1 MGMEKE
7 PKQKLPLIPVRNV
20 VILPNAKVPISLKR
34 DKSVRALEEALTKN
48 KKLLMVMQKSQDV
61 DDPTTTDLFDV
72 GTISRIIS
80 VQRLPDGIIN
90 ITVEGVSKAKIIEH
104 TQVDPFFESQVREI
118 PETSFSREEIEA
130 IVRPIVEKF
139 RQIISM
145 GKSVPLDLIPT
156 IFDLSRP
163 MQTVDMIIF
172 NLDLKSIEK
181 QALLEAPNLKAR
193 LKILEEYLSKEVSVH
208 KTARKIQDRTAEEIG
223 KNAKEAFLREQLRT
237 IEKELGVKEEKEE
250 FSELEKKI
258 RAAGMAKDTQEKALK
273 ELDRLRKMPQFSPE
287 TSYIR
292 AYLDWLVEVPWKNKS
307 ESKINVKEAEK
318 ILNRD
323 HYGLNKIKERI
334 LEYLAVHKLTGK
346 IKGPILCFA
355 GPPGTGKT
363 SVGKSIAKSLG
374 REFVKVSLG
383 GIRDEAEIRGH
394 RRTYVGA
401 LPGRIIQAM
410 KEAKTKNPVFMMD
423 EIDKVGFDFRGD
435 PTSALLEALD
445 PEQNHSFSDHYL
457 EVPYDLSEVMFVT
470 TANVL
475 DTIPAP
481 LRDRMEIIEF
491 PGYTEEEKFHI
502 ASGYL
507 LPKQLEAHGLKDKK
521 IVVTDAAKQ
530 TIISKYTRE
539 AGVRNLERELATVCR
554 KIARAIVENKI
565 KSAEVTPKT
574 LRKYLGPEKFEP
586 WAAEKKNEI
595 GVSTGLAWTSVG
607 GQVLSVEATAMPGRG
622 SLTLTGSLGNVMKE
636 SAQAALSYARTR
648 AAEIGVKENFFK
660 THDIHVHVPSGGIP
674 KDGPSAGVTMA
685 TALVSLVSQV
695 PVRKDLCMTGESTLR
710 GKVLEIGGVKEKVL
724 AAHRAGLKEIV
735 MPKKNKKD
743 LEDIPTKTKK
753 ELKFTFVETMDEVLK
768 HALVKDPFKYG
779 SSPSQNHISPPS
791 IPAA

>member
-1 MGMEKE
+1 MEKKE
-7 PKQKLPLIPVRNV
+7 LRQTLPLIPVRNV
-20 VILPNAKVPISLKR
+20 VILPNAQVPISLKR
-34 DKSVRALEEALTKN
+34 DKSVHSLEAALTKN
-48 KKLLMVMQKSQDV
+48 KTILMVMQKNQDV
-61 DDPTTTDLFDV
+61 DEPTTSDLFDV
-72 GTISRIIS
+72 GTISRVVS

-90 ITVEGVSKAKIIEH
+90 ITVVGISKAKIIEH
-104 TQVDPFFESQVREI
+104 TKVDPHFEALVQEI
-118 PETSFSREEIEA
+118 PEPVFSRGEVET

-163 MQTVDMIIF
+163 IQTVDMIIF
-172 NLDLKSIEK
+172 NLDLESIEK
-181 QALLEAPNLKAR
+181 QALLEAPDLKAR
-193 LKILEEYLSKEVSVH
+193 AKILTEYLSKEVSVH

-223 KNAKEAFLREQLRT
+223 KNAKEAFLREQLRA

-250 FSELEKKI
+250 FSELENKI
-258 RAAGMAKDTQEKALK
+258 RAVGMPKQIQDKSLK
-273 ELDRLRKMPQFSPE
+273 ELDRLRKMPPFSPE

-292 AYLDWLVEVPWKNKS
+292 SYLDWLIEVPWRNKK

-323 HYGLNKIKERI
+323 HYGLKIIKERI
-334 LEYLAVHKLTGK
+334 LEYLSVQKLTGK
-346 IKGPILCFA
+346 IKGPIMCFV

-457 EVPYDLSEVMFVT
+457 EVPYDLSAVMFIT

-502 ASGYL
+502 ATGYL
-507 LPKQLEAHGLKDKK
+507 LPKQIEIHGLNKNR
-521 IVVTDAAKQ
+521 IEFTDSAKRM
-530 TIISKYTRE
+530 IISKYTRE
-539 AGVRNLERELATVCR
+539 AGVRNLEREIAAVCR
-554 KIARAIVENKI
+554 KVARRIAEKKI
-565 KSAEVTPKT
+565 KGIVVSHKNI
-574 LRKYLGPEKFEP
+574 RKYLGPEKFEA
-586 WAAEKKNEI
+586 WAVEKKNEI

-607 GQVLSVEATAMPGRG
+607 GQVLSVEATAMPGKG
-622 SLTLTGSLGNVMKE
+622 SLILTGSLGNVMKE
-636 SAQAALSYARTR
+636 SAQAAMSYTRTR
-648 AAEIGVKENFFK
+648 AAELGLKENFFK
-660 THDIHVHVPSGGIP
+660 TRDIHIHVPSGGIP

-685 TALVSLVSQV
+685 TALVSLVSQI
-695 PVRKDLCMTGESTLR
+695 PVRRDIAMTGESTLR

-735 MPKKNKKD
+735 LPKKNKKD
-743 LEDIPTKTKK
+743 LEDIPPKTKK
-753 ELKFTFVETMDEVLK
+753 ELKFTFVETMDDVLQ
-768 HALVKDPFKYG
+768 HALVRDPFKIKPT
-779 SSPSQNHISPPS
+779 SPNTAISPPS
-791 IPAA
+791 MPAA